1 MAILHRF
8 YCIHNFT
15 PISYILFIWT
25 CVIRLQKQ
33 KILNT
38 KLPEDILETLDSK
51 IKTVKKDKPVN
62 KWKKKA
68 MKKAIK
74 MQEKGLYTGD
84 FLPISR
90 GRI

>member
-1 MAILHRF
+1 M
-8 YCIHNFT
+8 
-15 PISYILFIWT
+15 
-25 CVIRLQKQ
+25 
-33 KILNT
+33 NT

-74 MQEKGLYTGD
+74 MQEKGLYTVNLEI
-84 FLPISR
+84 FARVLFSR
-90 GRI
+90 NSAYAKIRENETLVKWRDHSVVDLYR

>member
-1 MAILHRF
+1 MKKDKPVNKWYSQFF
-8 YCIHNFT
+8 Y
-15 PISYILFIWT
+15 IWT
-25 CVIRLQKQ
+25 YVLCLQKQ

-74 MQEKGLYTGD
+74 MQEKGLY
-84 FLPISR
+84 S
-90 GRI
+90 